1 MAASA
6 ASLEAAGRPVT
17 PDELLREVVPDQ
29 PVLLIGPAPAWE
41 ASGVTGWLEASGWSW
56 THAPD
61 AERGR
66 WLASIQKVALVMVA
80 GDDADV
86 WAIVEATRPITMAP
100 MVVLANPSSSS
111 VCSLVRVG
119 VDAVVDP
126 ASGAEEV
133 FARVVALL
141 RRSDHGWEPGVRH
154 LQAGDLRVDLW
165 TQECDLDGHALH
177 LSPTEYAL
185 LTFLMTHP
193 QQVLPTNTIV
203 RRVWGWIPSD
213 GRNTLRIFVNR
224 VRRKLGDDPRQ
235 PRYISSVR
243 GTGYRFIAN
252 VAQMGDEA
260 EASHP
265 RADVGPL
272 LGSVE
277 DLAVALA
284 GCRDIDSAADALLE
298 TLDAVGYADGIA
310 LFRVEDVTMRLVAS
324 RRMPKRWLASVEPGV
339 PITSTYASGQS
350 MLTREAVQFGDI
362 RHQAE
367 TFAGSVERLAF
378 AGHRACLF
386 LPIVCDASVWGHVGL
401 GRRARQPF
409 DPTGTAY
416 VRAACAVFAL
426 RVATL
431 PPG

>member
-17 PDELLREVVPDQ
+17 PGELVREVVPDQ
-29 PVLLIGPAPAWE
+29 PVLLIGPASAWE
-41 ASGVTGWLEASGWSW
+41 ASGITGWLEASGWSW
-56 THAPD
+56 TLAPD

-66 WLASIQKVALVMVA
+66 WLASIQKIALVLVA
-80 GDDADV
+80 GEDAEV

-133 FARVVALL
+133 FARVVGLL
-141 RRSDHGWEPGVRH
+141 RRSDHGWEPGVRY
-154 LQAGDLRVDLW
+154 LQADGLRVDLW
-165 TQECDLDGHALH
+165 TQECELDGVTLH

-243 GTGYRFIAN
+243 GTGYRFIVN

-260 EASHP
+260 EAGHP

-277 DLAVALA
+277 DLAVTLA
-284 GCRDIDSAADALLE
+284 ACPDVDAAGHALLE

-310 LFRVEDVTMRLVAS
+310 LFRVDGGTLRLMAS
-324 RRMPKRWLASVEPGV
+324 RRMPKRWLASVETGV
-339 PITSTYASGQS
+339 PITASYASGQS
-350 MLTREAVQFGDI
+350 VLSREAVQFGDI
-362 RHQAE
+362 RHQAD
-367 TFAGSVERLAF
+367 TFTGSVDRLAA

-386 LPIVCDASVWGHVGL
+386 LPIVCGTTVWGHVGL

-431 PPG
+431 TP